1 MSAGAIVDRDSDRG
15 DAEVIVQ
22 AAIRSHGGAALFEK
36 ALIGTTTQTIEGHF
50 LDGKQGRCSMVEHFD
65 LPDRHRRIV
74 QARGEGEDTDM
85 VFVTNGDV
93 LWIQADGG
101 EPTSLPVMDPGQ
113 SVYPL
118 NILDALL
125 ALEASDCDLM
135 PSRGDDQGSQSLD
148 RITADFGDG
157 VSHDFFFDKES
168 HLLRGITTRVVER
181 TTGKPR
187 DVETFYSDY
196 SEIDGLQVPM
206 LIRIVVDGEPWATS
220 TVTHV
225 EFLEAIDE
233 AVFAK
238 PVARKQPRGEKAVP

>member
-1 MSAGAIVDRDSDRG
+1 MTRRDGPAPSDHR
-15 DAEVIVQ
+15 V
-22 AAIRSHGGAALFEK
+22 RLLGGWP
-36 ALIGTTTQTIEGHF
+36 
-50 LDGKQGRCSMVEHFD
+50 S
-65 LPDRHRRIV
+65 
-74 QARGEGEDTDM
+74 
-85 VFVTNGDV
+85 
-93 LWIQADGG
+93 
-101 EPTSLPVMDPGQ
+101 SLPVVDPGQ

-125 ALEASDCDLM
+125 ALEASDCALM

-157 VSHDFFFDKES
+157 VPHEFFFDKKS
-168 HLLRGITTRVVER
+168 HLLRGTTKRVVER

-196 SEIDGLQVPM
+196 SEIDGLRVPM

-220 TVTHV
+220 TVTRV
-225 EFLEAIDE
+225 EFLEEIDE

-238 PVARKQPRGEKAVP
+238 PVARKQPRGEKAAP